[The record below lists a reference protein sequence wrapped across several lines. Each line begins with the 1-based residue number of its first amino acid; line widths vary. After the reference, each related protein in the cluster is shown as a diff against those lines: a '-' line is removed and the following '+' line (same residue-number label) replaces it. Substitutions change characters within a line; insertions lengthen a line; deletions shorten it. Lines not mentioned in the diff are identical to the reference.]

1 MNLKLIFTA
10 FLLFA
15 VGQSV
20 VWFQVNGPIIWP
32 LAKQYRWVLI
42 LLGIPITYIFM
53 KATES
58 AVSGFDGEFW
68 PSRFVS
74 FVVGIV
80 IFSIL
85 TWMFRGEGINIKT
98 AVSLCLAF
106 AIIFIQLFW
115 KS

>member
-10 FLLFA
+10 FILFA
-15 VGQSV
+15 IGQSV

-32 LAKQYRWVLI
+32 IAKQYRWILI

-58 AVSGFDGEFW
+58 AVNGFDGEFW

-74 FVVGIV
+74 FVIGII

-85 TWMFRGEGINIKT
+85 TWIFRGEGINIKT
-98 AVSLCLAF
+98 AVCLCLAVT
-106 AIIFIQLFW
+106 
-115 KS
+115 

>member
-10 FLLFA
+10 FILFA
-15 VGQSV
+15 IGQSV

-32 LAKQYRWVLI
+32 IAKQYRWILI

-58 AVSGFDGEFW
+58 AVNGFDGEFW

-74 FVVGIV
+74 FVIGII
-80 IFSIL
+80 IFSVL
-85 TWMFRGEGINIKT
+85 TWIFRGEGINIKT
-98 AVSLCLAF
+98 AVCLCLAVT
-106 AIIFIQLFW
+106 IIFIQLFW
-115 KS
+115 K

>member
-1 MNLKLIFTA
+1 MNLKPIFTS

-15 VGQSV
+15 IGQLV

-32 LAKQYRWVLI
+32 LAKQYRWILL

-58 AVSGFDGEFW
+58 AVIGFSGEFW
-68 PSRFVS
+68 PARFVS
-74 FVVGIV
+74 FVVGIF
-80 IFSIL
+80 IFSVL
-85 TWMFRGEGINIKT
+85 TWVFRGEGINIKT
-98 AVSLCLAF
+98 AVCICLAF
-106 AIIFIQLFW
+106 TIIFIQLFW

>member
-1 MNLKLIFTA
+1 MNLKPIFTS

-15 VGQSV
+15 IGQLV

-32 LAKQYRWVLI
+32 LAKQYRWILL

-58 AVSGFDGEFW
+58 AVIGFSGEFW
-68 PSRFVS
+68 PARFVS
-74 FVVGIV
+74 FVVGIF
-80 IFSIL
+80 IFSVL
-85 TWMFRGEGINIKT
+85 TWVFRGEGINIKT
-98 AVSLCLAF
+98 AVSLCLAVT
-106 AIIFIQLFW
+106 IIFIQLFW